1 MGRGWRPVLVGGAI
15 VVGVFALAQA
25 QVFAPS
31 APAGAPAPAAAGD
44 AGRGEAVFRSTCSGC
59 HGDAGQG
66 GVGPRLADSGVDAA
80 QATAAVRQGRGVMPA
95 GLVSGQDEA
104 DVVAYV
110 VSISGSSQ

>member
-1 MGRGWRPVLVGGAI
+1 MGRGWRPVLVGGA
-15 VVGVFALAQA
+15 VAVGVFALAQA

-31 APAGAPAPAAAGD
+31 APAGEPAPAAAGD
-44 AGRGEAVFRSTCSGC
+44 AARGSTLFQSQCSGC

-66 GVGPRLADSGVDAA
+66 GLGPRLAGSGIDAA
-80 QATAAVRQGRGVMPA
+80 QVTAAVQQGRGVMPA

>member
-1 MGRGWRPVLVGGAI
+1 MGRGWRPVLVGGAV

-25 QVFAPS
+25 QIFAPS
-31 APAGAPAPAAAGD
+31 TPAGASAPAAAGD
-44 AGRGEAVFRSTCSGC
+44 AGRGATVFQEECSGC

-66 GVGPRLADSGVDAA
+66 GVGPQLAGSGVDAA
-80 QATAAVRQGRGVMPA
+80 QVTAAVEQGRGIMPA

-110 VSISGSSQ
+110 VSISGPSQ

>member
-1 MGRGWRPVLVGGAI
+1 MGRGWRPVLVGGAV

-31 APAGAPAPAAAGD
+31 APAGPSAPAVAGD
-44 AGRGEAVFRSTCSGC
+44 AGHGEAVFQGQCSGC

-66 GVGPRLADSGVDAA
+66 GVGPQLAGSGVDAA
-80 QATAAVRQGRGVMPA
+80 QVTAAVEQGRGVMPA

>member
-1 MGRGWRPVLVGGAI
+1 MGRGWRPVLVGGAV

-31 APAGAPAPAAAGD
+31 APAGSPASAGD
-44 AGRGEAVFRSTCSGC
+44 VDRGEAVFARECAGC

-66 GVGPRLADSGVDAA
+66 GGVGPRLAGSGLDAA
-80 QATAAVRQGRGVMPA
+80 QVTAVVEQGRGVMPA
-95 GLVSGQDEA
+95 GLVSGQEQA

-110 VSISGSSQ
+110 VSVSSPSQ